1 MRPEIKVCGV
11 TSPAFAVE
19 AAKAGVG
26 YVGLIFAT
34 ASPRRVS
41 PDAGREIAR
50 AVRQMPAHP
59 RVVGVFT
66 DAAPE
71 EIAETAFAVPLD
83 VVQLHGP
90 YGPVAVAALKGRG
103 LEVWRLYDGTGCGE
117 DAVLIDGVSGG
128 RTGGTGKVADWSL
141 VAQLKAGGRRVVLA
155 GGLSSAN
162 IAAAAAT
169 GADVLDV
176 NSSLETAPGV
186 KSAAKL
192 AALMRQLA

>member
-26 YVGLIFAT
+26 YVGVIFASG
-34 ASPRRVS
+34 SPRRVS
-41 PDAGREIAR
+41 PDAAQEIAR
-50 AVRQMPAHP
+50 AIRQIPAHP

-66 DAAPE
+66 DDAPE
-71 EIAETAFAVPLD
+71 KIAEVALAVPLD
-83 VVQLHGP
+83 VIQLHGP

-117 DAVLIDGVSGG
+117 DAVLLDGVRGG
-128 RTGGTGKVADWSL
+128 RRGGTGKVADWSL
-141 VAQLKAGGRRVVLA
+141 VARLKAEGRRVVLA

-192 AALMRQLA
+192 AELLRQFA